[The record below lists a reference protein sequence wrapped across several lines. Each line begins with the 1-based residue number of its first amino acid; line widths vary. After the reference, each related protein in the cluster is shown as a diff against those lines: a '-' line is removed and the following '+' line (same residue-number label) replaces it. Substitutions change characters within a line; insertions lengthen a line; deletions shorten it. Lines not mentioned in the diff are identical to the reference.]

1 MRVEIGGWRLT
12 TSVLLLFVLMQVG
25 CGESPKQV
33 EQKILLNPNQT
44 CLTIKLPI
52 NKLRDTLVEIF
63 DIDHQ
68 EDNKILGR
76 IFFYKSDPKDL
87 GVHQITFWP
96 ETSDTC
102 TFGKEYFKKPNTK
115 NDVFLTQYG
124 EAWYSAMYFN
134 KSKPFEFRTEFAI
147 QLKELS
153 KNSTLITAKALD
165 PKILNGKKC
174 CGPCLGNY
182 SLEEKVQPTT
192 VEEYT
197 LILYIAEQLSIKG
210 LPRLQLPK

>member
-1 MRVEIGGWRLT
+1 
-12 TSVLLLFVLMQVG
+12 MQFG

-33 EQKILLNPNQT
+33 NKKTLIHPNQT
-44 CLTIKLPI
+44 SLTIKLPI
-52 NKLRDTLVEIF
+52 NKLRDTLVKIF

-87 GVHQITFWP
+87 DVHQITFWP

-115 NDVFLTQYG
+115 NDVFLNQFG
-124 EAWYSAMYFN
+124 EIWYSTMYFN
-134 KSKPFEFRTEFAI
+134 KSKPFQIRTEFAF

-153 KNSTLITAKALD
+153 KNTTLITVKALD
-165 PKILNGKKC
+165 PKILNGTKC

-197 LILYIAEQLSIKG
+197 LILYIAENLSIKD
-210 LPRLQLPK
+210 LQPLQLPK